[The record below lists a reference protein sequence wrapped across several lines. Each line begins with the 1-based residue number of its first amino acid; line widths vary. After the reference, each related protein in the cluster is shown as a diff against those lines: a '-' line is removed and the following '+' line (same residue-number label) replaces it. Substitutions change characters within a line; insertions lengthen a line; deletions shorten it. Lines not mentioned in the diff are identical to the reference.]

1 MQAINSVCSSTGTV
15 NLCALKSIHSLVL
28 NKDKR
33 TPANYAGELYELYCE
48 LVLGLTKWK
57 TYCGTERADK
67 FGTKDYGIDLASDDA
82 AQDGRETL
90 VSTAYQC
97 KNW

>member
-1 MQAINSVCSSTGTV
+1 MQVT

-48 LVLGLTKWK
+48 LTLGLQKWK
-57 TYCGTERADK
+57 TYCGTEHADK
-67 FGTKDYGIDLASDDA
+67 FGIKDYGIDLASDA
-82 AQDGRETL
+82 PNGEA
-90 VSTAYQC
+90 VAYQC